1 MSVPRTPES
10 KPELVNLSIHPAYQ
24 KNGEPSAIQTLPP
37 PPTEVTIGDLH
48 GNALKL
54 IFVLIKEG
62 VLDLP
67 KDCYDYF
74 VDIYNADPINKDKVN
89 FFQQHIL
96 PYITLKPGAEIT
108 KIRLIGDELADRGGN
123 DYFTLKI
130 LQKLKQLLPR
140 NALEIIISNHGTGF
154 LKYYH
159 FLKNKNPAYASKF
172 RQLLIEKVKGLYDG
186 KTKEIIEAEIKALI
200 DKQEALSQQI
210 SHLCNSDPEYKNHK
224 YDGWDS
230 PAVLKLRKQQS
241 DIGKDLNVL
250 YDLIKDA
257 QDVLGHGVTQEEVL
271 KILSSEPKEL
281 SSIGYDGEG
290 LIGSI
295 TGIGNTD
302 KDANSLIQFMKL
314 VHSGAV
320 DIAELERIIE
330 HDYTDSLKLISYSF
344 TPPSHG
350 KNPDDFR
357 VYSHAPSGCQHI
369 RRLYDELKKVGK
381 IPVGS
386 SFDATNYVE
395 YKRSIDE
402 INNGFKILLKEQGDI
417 GLCILICPEIR
428 EFMWRR
434 PDTLPETELTPIFA
448 GEQASFSVTYVYG
461 HDSHDIGEVRGCKL
475 EKTDNEFGKNPKK
488 NKKPQEYLGVFIP
501 GRLALSAREEKVAGA
516 APSPEPTITPTIRR
530 DAEEDKKAAEAFA
543 VRAAKKKQKEEAERA
558 RAIAQAEKERASIK
572 DLAERGKSLRRVDED
587 KKGTGKDD
595 KEKEKARI
603 EQAEREK
610 EQKKR
615 DEELRAAAEKD
626 RVRVEKERKEQAE
639 RERKKPDEKKGPL
652 PKPDE
657 KKGALPK
664 PEDKKVALPE
674 NKICLRA
681 LQELKEKKDPNVII
695 SAPKWVKEALA
706 ELSKEIFKDKTSVE
720 FKIYSDADGTKQV
733 GSVVFKAPLDLKS
746 LIMIARNE
754 SANTTGDIELSF
766 FKGLNVKPEIIYALK
781 DLVRHCVVVGH
792 EKAIG
797 YGGYKADKVPFGDK
811 PEDAKDVLICDLSG
825 LQFQNKVNTGR
836 LVLIGQEPLQQG
848 FLDQQIYRNIVQ
860 QPRATF
866 DECKAQTY
874 RYKLCEFHGK
884 KVYFD
889 TAAYSLFV
897 REDFISAALAIND
910 AAIAK
915 GIIKPINFKFLSYGT
930 GFFADGLNVYAPDG
944 HIMGENERQKFLEE
958 HLLQGILAGLSSL
971 IVNGELDKISK
982 IKQIELPFYSI
993 DQNSKVVQDLKALCN
1008 SPGVDIKILFS
1019 RDDALY
1025 QSKDSPY
1032 MTATTNCSDPHVLA
1046 GNEMYHQSVDAA
1058 IAHNTK
1064 DHADKL
1070 SPLVNP
1076 DMQQQFRDVAG
1087 AEPVKDSGYAIT
1099 RLGAAP
1105 VHTPPP
1111 AHSPPKPVLATT
1123 TTTARSLD
1131 RLRTP
1136 DDGKYKAPGPYFT
1149 EIARE
1154 TIKYNDAEDLKQK
1167 LEQRVSSLIGKPFQY
1182 KPPKLE
1188 LESPGSL
1195 VVPGSDEKKEEK
1207 EKEITL
1213 IALKGKDFHLDTNR
1227 HDLAVYT
1234 LGTELDQSKQAISK
1248 LRMLHTSDQWTDYE
1262 RQHVQDELAAQ
1273 VVADFLSKKK
1283 NKDAAI
1289 RIGGANIDLKMAVAK
1304 YCFIH
1309 KIPCSG
1315 VTAVE
1320 VGAYYA
1326 AKVKSA
1332 SAETKRS
1339 DRKDTTESE
1348 SKTPITDP
1356 LKLVLGPPAEYIEVV
1371 KRYMAS
1377 KKGADQRGGLIP
1389 SRDNR
1394 VVCFSEHYS
1403 DNDAFSVMYDC
1414 SKLADEKGNIPGG
1427 IDIEG
1432 DKFVSALHA
1441 QIFLEL
1447 NENYRKLQEDD
1458 ERKDDKSKLK
1468 ESDYKAWR
1476 EMLKL
1481 SGSNCSVSTLMK
1493 AYDDFLE
1500 YIKGKN
1506 QHREVDN
1513 DKIFEKI
1520 MFAKFSQFPQ
1530 LKHFLLETKDAEII
1544 YINDSNKKYG
1554 FGKEGGK
1561 NELGM
1566 HLMKLRGQLLMP
1578 AVREV
1583 KEVKDKRADDP
1594 GMGLG

>member
-210 SHLCNSDPEYKNHK
+210 SHLCNSDPEYKKHK

-230 PAVLKLRKQQS
+230 PAVRKLRKQQS

-516 APSPEPTITPTIRR
+516 APSPEPTIPPTIRR

-681 LQELKEKKDPNVII
+681 YQELKEIKDSSVIV
-695 SAPKWVKEALA
+695 SAPKWVREALA
-706 ELSKEIFKDKTSVE
+706 ELSKEIFKDKTSIE
-720 FKIYSDADGTKQV
+720 FNIYSDKAGTKQV
-733 GSVVFKAPLDLKS
+733 GKVVINAPLDLKS
-746 LIMIARNE
+746 LIMLARNE
-754 SANTTGDIELSF
+754 TENTTGIIKEKF
-766 FKGLNVKPEIIYALK
+766 FDGLGVEKKSIYALK
-781 DLVRHCVVVGH
+781 DLVRHCVIVGKD
-792 EKAIG
+792 KAKCW
-797 YGGYKADKVPFGDK
+797 GGYPVGTEVHKHEP
-811 PEDAKDVLICDLSG
+811 PIDVYLCDLSG
-825 LQFQNKVNTGR
+825 LQFQQPHNTGR
-836 LVLIGQEPLQQG
+836 LVLISPDTLPAGS
-848 FLDQQIYRNIVQ
+848 LDDMIYRNTVGKDEKK
-860 QPRATF
+860 ATF
-866 DECKAQTY
+866 ADCEKDKTNRY
-874 RYKLCEFHGK
+874 RKVFFHGK
-884 KVYFD
+884 PVYFD
-889 TAAYSLFV
+889 TFAYKQFV
-897 REDFISAALAIND
+897 KQDFEQAALALND
-910 AAIAK
+910 AAK
-915 GIIKPINFKFLSYGT
+915 GDPKGRANFKFLSYGT
-930 GFFADGLNVYAPDG
+930 GFFAEGLGGFADPTKSQDYDTEKVP
-944 HIMGENERQKFLEE
+944 RQKFLEE
-958 HLLQGILAGLSSL
+958 YLLQGVYESL
-971 IVNGELDKISK
+971 KLLLESK
-982 IKQIELPFYSI
+982 AIPNIKQIELPFYENTTAQAIKLIEDLCKEYNI
-993 DQNSKVVQDLKALCN
+993 DCVRKRQ
-1008 SPGVDIKILFS
+1008 
-1019 RDDALY
+1019 DAL
-1025 QSKDSPY
+1025 KDTRPDLAL
-1032 MTATTNCSDPHVLA
+1032 ATTNCSDPHVLS
-1046 GNEMYHQSVDAA
+1046 GNEMRLQSVDAA
-1058 IAHNTK
+1058 IALNLVNHGDT
-1064 DHADKL
+1064 L
-1070 SPLVNP
+1070 SPFVNP
-1076 DMQQQFRDVAG
+1076 DMRQQFRDVAG

-1099 RLGAAP
+1099 RLGATPA
-1105 VHTPPP
+1105 HTPPP
-1111 AHSPPKPVLATT
+1111 AHSLPKPILSTT

-1136 DDGKYKAPGPYFT
+1136 GDGKGKAPGPYFT
-1149 EIARE
+1149 EIVRE
-1154 TIKYNDAEDLKQK
+1154 TIKYNDTEDLKQK
-1167 LEQRVSSLIGKPFQY
+1167 LKQRVSGLIGKPFQY

-1195 VVPGSDEKKEEK
+1195 VVPASDEKKEEK

-1213 IALKGKDFHLDTNR
+1213 VVLKGKDYDSDANKQDF
-1227 HDLAVYT
+1227 AVYT
-1234 LGTELDQSKQAISK
+1234 LRTELDQSKQAISK

-1315 VTAVE
+1315 VTAGE

-1326 AKVKSA
+1326 AKVRSA

-1339 DRKDTTESE
+1339 DRKDTTEAE
-1348 SKTPITDP
+1348 SKMPVTDP

-1458 ERKDDKSKLK
+1458 ERKDVKSKLK
-1468 ESDYKAWR
+1468 ESDHKAWR

-1506 QHREVDN
+1506 QHSEVDN

-1530 LKHFLLETKDAEII
+1530 LKHLLLETKDAEII